1 MKLEKLFDTYV
12 ESDEYSLLHSESK
25 LPKMYLEMFDTLNS
39 MMTDNQYRDIED
51 KITEII
57 YETEKFGFICGFK
70 NLSFILKEARIC

>member
-1 MKLEKLFDTYV
+1 MQLEKLFDIYV
-12 ESDEYSLLHSESK
+12 ESDEYSLLHLESK
-25 LPKMYLEMFDTLNS
+25 LPEMYLEMFNTLTS

-70 NLSFILKEARIC
+70 NLSFMLREAEIC